1 MKSVFGRYVP
11 GASRLHRCPVW
22 PKIGLIAAVSL
33 AVLMIDRVYASGSLL
48 LAAAVVGRASGLP
61 WRVVL
66 APLKILWMI
75 LAVIAAYQSFAV
87 GIVPAVRICA
97 NIAACVV
104 TASLIMSTTRD
115 SQLMDAVAAA
125 GRPLKYVGGDPE
137 RFALTVGI
145 MFRSIPYL
153 LGSVTAVRDS
163 AKARGLERSPRALV
177 LPVVVGAVAY
187 ARQTGD
193 ALAARGLGE
202 PGDRPADGDFGHD
215 RDVPEPTRGK
225 YP

>member
-1 MKSVFGRYVP
+1 MKSIFGRYVH
-11 GASRLHRCPVW
+11 GSSWLHRCPVW
-22 PKIGLIAAVSL
+22 PKIGLIAAASL
-33 AVLMIDRVYASGSLL
+33 AAIIIDRVYVSGPIL
-48 LAAAVVGRASGLP
+48 LAAPAAGRMCGLP

-66 APLKILWMI
+66 APLRILWI
-75 LAVIAAYQSFAV
+75 VLAVVVAYQSFAV
-87 GIVPAVRICA
+87 GVLPAVRIA
-97 NIAACVV
+97 VNIAACIV

-115 SQLMDAVAAA
+115 SKLMDAVAAA

-145 MFRSIPYL
+145 MFRSIPFL
-153 LGSVTAVRDS
+153 LGSVSAVRDS

-202 PGDRPADGDFGHD
+202 PGGEPDAEPDGAPGP
-215 RDVPEPTRGK
+215 RSGQP
-225 YP
+225 